1 MKWIACAII
10 FFLFPLGAQASKSYD
25 TPESMSSHT
34 REPQVR
40 QNQGA
45 TVYLTKWLMTV
56 PPETFSY
63 DVYFEHGCRL
73 KTFPLRIGRYWQVS
87 NICEFWP
94 KSHYNLAAAEINRS
108 WMITYQYAESELG
121 VLGGL
126 AFPES
131 SLKIVFSDDNGESWE
146 MLRSS
151 VVDEENNTVA
161 AITDKP
167 GGYMVMAGFV
177 KPDVFYSYSDIDED
191 VLGATTTRA
200 FEGTPDSVF
209 NPIVY
214 AYQALQAFFQQ

>member
-1 MKWIACAII
+1 MRYLLIAALL
-10 FFLFPLGAQASKSYD
+10 LFTPLPVFASKSYD

-45 TVYLTKWLMTV
+45 TVYFTKWMLTV
-56 PPETFSY
+56 PPQTFSY
-63 DVYFEHGCRL
+63 DIYFEHGCRL
-73 KTFPLRIGRYWQVS
+73 KTFPLRIGRYWQIS
-87 NICEFWP
+87 HICEFWP
-94 KSHYNLAAAEINRS
+94 KSHYNLADAEVNRA
-108 WMITYQYAESELG
+108 WMITYHYDESELG
-121 VLGGL
+121 VIGGL

-131 SLKIVFSDDNGESWE
+131 SIKIVFSDDNGQSWE

-167 GGYMVMAGFV
+167 GGYMIMAGFV

-191 VLGATTTRA
+191 VLGASTTR
-200 FEGTPDSVF
+200 FKGTPDSVF
-209 NPIVY
+209 NPLVY
-214 AYQALQAFFQQ
+214 VYQLARELLKW